1 MSVSWAAELLRY
13 RQTRIDSVGHKV
25 NIPRASV
32 HRFTNIFIESKRFMP
47 QAYLPIYRGVPLWF
61 SIVVAV
67 FSFGGAASFPAA
79 VAFLLFG
86 FPFIALYLQNEM
98 VNRKSLPLVKKQ
110 PVKNDLQTLNSL
122 YEVTVAELEMI
133 ALSSYDIEIGF
144 LKTNLGRV
152 NSVQVFHPA
161 AFQITDKAKRCSRI
175 MLGVFLFLAV
185 YNTIFTFL
193 YSFKILKD

>member
-1 MSVSWAAELLRY
+1 
-13 RQTRIDSVGHKV
+13 
-25 NIPRASV
+25 
-32 HRFTNIFIESKRFMP
+32 MP

-79 VAFLLFG
+79 VAFMLFG

-152 NSVQVFHPA
+152 SFQVFHPA
-161 AFQITDKAKRCSRI
+161 AFQIMDKAKSFSRI
-175 MLGVFLFLAV
+175 LLGVFLFLAV